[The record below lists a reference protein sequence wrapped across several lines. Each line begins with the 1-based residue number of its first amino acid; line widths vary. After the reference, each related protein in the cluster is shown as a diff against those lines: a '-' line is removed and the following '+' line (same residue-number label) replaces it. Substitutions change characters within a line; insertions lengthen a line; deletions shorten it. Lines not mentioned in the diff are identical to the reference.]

1 MWEIDRRLQED
12 QARPMVYHLR
22 FATCWQ
28 RKVKGLRM
36 IVNSVFNGWRFE
48 DVWLDEKSVPRA
60 LYAACTIGPTC
71 GNLPRI
77 IALHQSPTR
86 VGNDVATCVSKPPQS
101 RLVGG
106 VAGQHLIGQRQAP
119 GYRHGLRRRDDP
131 PVTYF
136 ASSLRQVQHRHL
148 HSVKQAVGWDH
159 GSHHRSRS
167 DDHPRERPRC
177 ESHRKYRA
185 QVASEDMH
193 LAKNDRDQ
201 A

>member
-86 VGNDVATCVSKPPQS
+86 VGNDVATCVSRPASWNRRQIACSGIFACS
-101 RLVGG
+101 RQLV
-106 VAGQHLIGQRQAP
+106 
-119 GYRHGLRRRDDP
+119 
-131 PVTYF
+131 
-136 ASSLRQVQHRHL
+136 
-148 HSVKQAVGWDH
+148 
-159 GSHHRSRS
+159 
-167 DDHPRERPRC
+167 RC
-177 ESHRKYRA
+177 RWH
-185 QVASEDMH
+185 
-193 LAKNDRDQ
+193 
-201 A
+201 